1 MVDYRREYAGGGGQQ
16 RRGNNIVVKSTATW
30 STDDHDV
37 VDMDQLNDQMN
48 SFPQDMLELSATKQ
62 NIKQFKDVSSISKT
76 FSIDLI

>member
-1 MVDYRREYAGGGGQQ
+1 MVDYRREYAGVGGQQ
-16 RRGNNIVVKSTATW
+16 RRGNNIVVKSTTTW